1 VTPEGKTARPEERAR
16 GFRFTLLREVKRIL
30 ACRFN
35 LVFLLVLP
43 LLGFAAM
50 LLIFHQEVI
59 RQLPVAV
66 CDMDGSM
73 TSRRVVRKIAAAPTM
88 RLVGEIASPKEGME
102 RMRRGEIYA
111 YIFIPEHFEYDA
123 KRGHKATAVAYY
135 NAQWLLPGNMLNRD
149 LGNVSASVA
158 GEFEGKLR
166 RHAGQ
171 PRAVAASLGQ
181 PVAIDGHPLFNP
193 ALDYRYFLTT
203 ALLPSILQ
211 ICILLSTIHA
221 FGMEL
226 KEGTA
231 GVFLAGA
238 KGNIVVGALGKL
250 LPLTLAYSL
259 VGLAMVTLLFRSLGM
274 PLRGDFA
281 LVAGATLVFV
291 VAYQCVGVLF
301 IALLGNFRLS
311 TSLAAVYAAPAFA
324 FTGIT
329 FPIVG
334 MPLFA
339 KLWGAILPLTWY
351 LKFLVR
357 YGFHGAP
364 LSVAM
369 PDMLALLAFIGVCP
383 LLGLPILA
391 HRLRTPALWGRL

>member
-1 VTPEGKTARPEERAR
+1 MTTTINAARPQRSR
-16 GFRFTLLREVKRIL
+16 GFRFTFWREVKRIV

-43 LLGFAAM
+43 GLGFAAM
-50 LLIFHQEVI
+50 LLIFHREVI

-66 CDMDGSM
+66 CDMDDSV
-73 TSRRVVRKIAAAPTM
+73 TSRRLVRKMAAAPTM
-88 RLVGEIASPKEGME
+88 RLAGQIASPQEGMK
-102 RMRRGEIYA
+102 RMRQGKIYA
-111 YIFIPEHFEYDA
+111 YLFIPEHFEYDA

-158 GEFEGKLR
+158 GEFEGGLR

-171 PRAVAASLGQ
+171 PRAVVASLGQ

-211 ICILLSTIHA
+211 ICIMLSTIHA

-238 KGNIVVGALGKL
+238 KGNVLVAALGKL
-250 LPLTLAYSL
+250 LPLTLYYGL
-259 VGLAMVTLLFRSLGM
+259 LGLAMVTVLFRYLGM
-274 PLRGDFA
+274 PLRGGFP
-281 LVAGATLVFV
+281 LVAVGTLVFV
-291 VAYQCVGVLF
+291 VAYQGVGMLF

-339 KLWGAILPLTWY
+339 KFWGAILPLTWY

-364 LSVAM
+364 LAVAM
-369 PDMLALLAFIGVCP
+369 PDLLSLLGFLGVCP

-391 HRLRTPALWGRL
+391 HRLRTPALWGRV

>member
-1 VTPEGKTARPEERAR
+1 MTLTGNAAGLEHAR
-16 GFRFTLLREVKRIL
+16 GFRFTFLREVKRIL

-35 LVFLLVLP
+35 LIFLFGLP
-43 LLGFAAM
+43 SLAFAAM
-50 LLIFHQEVI
+50 LLIFHREVI

-66 CDMDGSM
+66 CDRDDSM
-73 TSRRVVRKIAAAPTM
+73 TSRRVIRKVAAAPTM
-88 RLVGEIASPKEGME
+88 RLVNPILSPEEGMT

-111 YIFIPEHFEYDA
+111 YLVIPKHFEFDA
-123 KRGHKATAVAYY
+123 KRGQRATAVAYY

-158 GEFEGKLR
+158 GEFEGRLR

-171 PRAVAASLGQ
+171 PRAVAASLEQ
-181 PVAIDGHPLFNP
+181 PVAIDGHPVFNP
-193 ALDYRYFLTT
+193 ALDYRFFLTT

-238 KGNIVVGALGKL
+238 KGNVLVATIGKL
-250 LPLTLAYSL
+250 LPLTLFYGL
-259 VGLAMVTLLFRSLGM
+259 LGLAMVTLLYRSLGM

-334 MPLFA
+334 MPIFA

-364 LSVAM
+364 LSMAM
-369 PDMLALLAFIGVCP
+369 PDMLSLLAFIGVCP
-383 LLGLPILA
+383 LLGLPFLA
-391 HRLRTPALWGRL
+391 HRLRTPALWGRV

>member
-1 VTPEGKTARPEERAR
+1 MTAADNAPRPEPAR
-16 GFRFTLLREVKRIL
+16 GFRFTFWREVKRIV

-43 LLGFAAM
+43 SLGFAAM
-50 LLIFHQEVI
+50 LLIFHREVI

-66 CDMDGSM
+66 CDMDNSM
-73 TSRRVVRKIAAAPTM
+73 TSRCLIRKMAAAPTM
-88 RLVGEIASPKEGME
+88 RLVGQVASPKEGME
-102 RMRRGEIYA
+102 RMRQGKIYA
-111 YIFIPEHFEYDA
+111 YLFIPEQFEFDA

-149 LGNVSASVA
+149 LGNVSASLA
-158 GEFEGKLR
+158 GEFEGR
-166 RHAGQ
+166 FRQHAGQ
-171 PRAVAASLGQ
+171 PRAVVASLGQ
-181 PVAIDGHPLFNP
+181 PVVIDGHPLFNP

-238 KGNIVVGALGKL
+238 KDNILVAAAGKL
-250 LPLTLAYSL
+250 LPLTLLYGL
-259 VGLAMVTLLFRSLGM
+259 FGLAMVTVLFRYLGM
-274 PLRGDFA
+274 PLRGGFP
-281 LVAGATLVFV
+281 LVAGSTMVFV

-351 LKFLVR
+351 LKFLVH
-357 YGFHGAP
+357 YGFHGAS
-364 LSVAM
+364 LAVAM
-369 PDMLALLAFIGVCP
+369 PDMLALLGFVGLCP

-391 HRLRTPALWGRL
+391 HRLRTPALWRRL

>member
-1 VTPEGKTARPEERAR
+1 MAKGTAARPKQPK
-16 GFRFTLLREVKRIL
+16 GFRFTFWREVKRIV

-43 LLGFAAM
+43 SLGFAAM
-50 LLIFHQEVI
+50 LLIFHREVI

-66 CDMDGSM
+66 CDMDDSM
-73 TSRRVVRKIAAAPTM
+73 TSRRLVRKVAAAPTM
-88 RLVGEIASPKEGME
+88 RLVGPVLSPKEGMA

-111 YIFIPEHFEYDA
+111 YLFIPEHFEHDA

-149 LGNVSASVA
+149 LGNVSASIA
-158 GEFEGKLR
+158 GEFEGGLR
-166 RHAGQ
+166 RHSGQ

-238 KGNIVVGALGKL
+238 KGNVLVATLGKL
-250 LPLTLAYSL
+250 LPLTLYYGL
-259 VGLAMVTLLFRSLGM
+259 LGLAMVTVLYRYLGM
-274 PLRGDFA
+274 PLRGGFA
-281 LVAGATLVFV
+281 LVAVSTVVFV

-311 TSLAAVYAAPAFA
+311 TSLSAVYAAPAFA

-364 LSVAM
+364 LAVAM
-369 PDMLALLAFIGVCP
+369 PDMLALLGFVGLCP
-383 LLGLPILA
+383 PLGLPILA
-391 HRLRTPALWGRL
+391 HRLRTPALWRRL

>member
-1 VTPEGKTARPEERAR
+1 MTTDGNTPRPGPPR
-16 GFRFTLLREVKRIL
+16 GFRFTFWREVKRIV

-35 LVFLLVLP
+35 LVFLFVLP
-43 LLGFAAM
+43 SLGFAAM
-50 LLIFHQEVI
+50 LLIFQHEVI

-66 CDMDGSM
+66 CDMDDSV
-73 TSRRVVRKIAAAPTM
+73 TSRRLIRKMAAAPTM
-88 RLVGEIASPKEGME
+88 RLVGQVASPLEGME
-102 RMRRGEIYA
+102 RMRQGKIYA
-111 YIFIPEHFEYDA
+111 YLFIPEHFEYDA
-123 KRGHKATAVAYY
+123 KRGRKGTAVAYY

-149 LGNVSASVA
+149 LGNVSASLS
-158 GEFEGKLR
+158 GEFEGALR

-171 PRAVAASLGQ
+171 PRAVVASLGQ
-181 PVAIDGHPLFNP
+181 PVVIDGHPLFNP

-211 ICILLSTIHA
+211 ICILLATIHA

-231 GVFLAGA
+231 GVFLDGA
-238 KGNIVVGALGKL
+238 KGNVLVAVLGKL
-250 LPLTLAYSL
+250 LPFTIHYGLF
-259 VGLAMVTLLFRSLGM
+259 GLAMVTVLYRYLGM
-274 PLRGDFA
+274 PLRGSFA
-281 LVAGATLVFV
+281 LVAVSTVVFV

-351 LKFLVR
+351 LKFLVH

-364 LSVAM
+364 LPVAM
-369 PDMLALLAFIGVCP
+369 PDMLALLGFIGLCP
-383 LLGLPILA
+383 LLGLPILG
-391 HRLRTPALWGRL
+391 HRLRTPALWRRL